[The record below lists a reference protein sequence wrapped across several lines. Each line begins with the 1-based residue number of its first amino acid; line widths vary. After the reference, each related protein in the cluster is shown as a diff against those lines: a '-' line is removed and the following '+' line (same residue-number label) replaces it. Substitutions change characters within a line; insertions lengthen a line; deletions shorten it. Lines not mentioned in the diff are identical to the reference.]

1 MRNRS
6 IIAVCALLVAISTTV
21 RAADNKP
28 QFLPAKSYFET
39 LLLDPTSN
47 QLGLG
52 VLGYSSGESG
62 IWEKLYIPILMGVNK
77 PVLRWEQDDR
87 HGKEVG
93 FDFLI
98 MTQYDIARVNRENME
113 QSAPMGTQLNADYR
127 ISGWYNIRSEASTY
141 RIRLFHQSSHLGD
154 DFVIRKGILGRG
166 SNPMNYEQLDIT
178 RSVQNGYHR
187 HYYGFG
193 YTITPH
199 AERKRIA
206 FQLGYYFS
214 KPSSRFS
221 DSKLIYGADVKIMEQ
236 HSYRPSIKLG
246 IGYELGESHRNPPR
260 LILEYYNGNLP
271 YSRYEHTV
279 VQLLGIGL
287 YINTPI

>member
-1 MRNRS
+1 MLS
-6 IIAVCALLVAISTTV
+6 VCALLIFPITTV
-21 RAADNKP
+21 HGGAKEAR
-28 QFLPAKSYFET
+28 FLPEGSYFKT

-52 VLGYSSGESG
+52 LLGYRGEQSG
-62 IWEKLYIPILMGVNK
+62 IWEKLYIPLFMGVNK
-77 PVLRWEQDDR
+77 TVLRWEQDAR
-87 HGKEVG
+87 HGKEIG

-98 MTQYDIARVNRENME
+98 MTQYDIERVERDYMNHP
-113 QSAPMGTQLNADYR
+113 APMGTQLNADYR
-127 ISGWYNIRSEASTY
+127 IAGWYNIRSGASTY

-154 DFVIRKGILGRG
+154 DYVIRNGITEPS

-178 RSVQNGYHR
+178 RSVQRGYHR
-187 HYYGFG
+187 HYYGIG
-193 YTITPH
+193 YTVTPH

-206 FQLGYYFS
+206 FQLGYFFS
-214 KPSSRFS
+214 RPTNKFP
-221 DSKLIYGADVKIMEQ
+221 DSKFIYGADVKIMEQ
-236 HSYRPSIKLG
+236 HGYRPSIKLG

-260 LILEYYNGNLP
+260 LILEYYYGNLP
-271 YSRYEHTV
+271 YSRYESTV